1 MPPIHNLAGCFGR
14 TRSPQRKD
22 MPHFHGDPT
31 FVGNLVVTDTDGEAT
46 DAGYIRAFE
55 ESSGNLRWS
64 FHVPDGATTDIVRL
78 ADAIFAGTAS
88 GQLVSLNSADGKP
101 RWVLPPAREAR
112 FYTQAPI
119 VDGFRI
125 LFSDPAGG
133 VVAVDAA
140 SGKVI
145 LGPKHFIPNPV
156 ADRTCWTRSLR
167 RKPIK

>member
-1 MPPIHNLAGCFGR
+1 M
-14 TRSPQRKD
+14 
-22 MPHFHGDPT
+22 
-31 FVGNLVVTDTDGEAT
+31 
-46 DAGYIRAFE
+46 
-55 ESSGNLRWS
+55 
-64 FHVPDGATTDIVRL
+64 PDGATTDIVRL
-78 ADAIFAGTAS
+78 GDAIFAGTAS

-145 LGPKHFIPNPV
+145 WRRSISSQVPLLIALAGRDLYAASQSNNKIYRVDAETGVLENTFSLPV
-156 ADRTCWTRSLR
+156 MPMWKLAATEGCMLTTLKDNSLLCIDRNL
-167 RKPIK
+167 K